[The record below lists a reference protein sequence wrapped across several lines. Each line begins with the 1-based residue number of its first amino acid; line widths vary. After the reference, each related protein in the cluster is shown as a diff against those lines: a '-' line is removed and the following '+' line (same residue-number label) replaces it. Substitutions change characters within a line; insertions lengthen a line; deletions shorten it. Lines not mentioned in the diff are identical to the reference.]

1 MTLSSVGKTFISGL
15 ASSYSITYNHEL
27 LKSYISKEDFQYMV
41 NCFNELLFQYWP
53 CPLCFCIGYMFSPC
67 TLGLSFLCPS
77 VCISDAEKSLKGS
90 IEYFNKQKLKSK
102 GLKVRLVK

>member
-1 MTLSSVGKTFISGL
+1 MI
-15 ASSYSITYNHEL
+15 
-27 LKSYISKEDFQYMV
+27 

-102 GLKVRLVK
+102 GLKVRLVKQCSTSWVTLSNLNLYSWSCSLNNQPP